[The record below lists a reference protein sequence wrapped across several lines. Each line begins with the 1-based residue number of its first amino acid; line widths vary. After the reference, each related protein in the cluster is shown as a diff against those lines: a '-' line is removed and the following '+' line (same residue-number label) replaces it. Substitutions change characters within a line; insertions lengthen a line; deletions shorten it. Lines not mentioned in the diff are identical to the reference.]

1 MRSGNKTLFLLDTSA
16 WLTYMEEEEGVD
28 RVEEILRTERV
39 LLPFVVL
46 LEIYYISYRERGE
59 EIANRRYALLKS
71 LDIEFLWN
79 LDEPILLMA
88 GRFKALYRVSLADAI
103 IAAVA
108 KIKGAIL
115 VHKDP
120 EYEALGQE
128 IEQEILPYKK
138 NPIRK

>member
-138 NPIRK
+138 NP

>member
-1 MRSGNKTLFLLDTSA
+1 MRSENRPFFLLDTSA
-16 WLTYMEEEEGVD
+16 WLAYMEEEEGVD
-28 RVEEILRTERV
+28 RVEEILKTGRV
-39 LLPFVVL
+39 LMPFMVL
-46 LEIYYISYRERGE
+46 LEIYYISYREKGE

-79 LDEPILLMA
+79 LDEPILLTA
-88 GRFKALYRVSLADAI
+88 GRFKALHRLSLADAI
-103 IAAVA
+103 IAAAA

-128 IEQEILPYKK
+128 VDQEILPYKK
-138 NPIRK
+138 A

>member
-1 MRSGNKTLFLLDTSA
+1 MRSGNKTLFLLDTSS

-115 VHKDP
+115 IHKDP